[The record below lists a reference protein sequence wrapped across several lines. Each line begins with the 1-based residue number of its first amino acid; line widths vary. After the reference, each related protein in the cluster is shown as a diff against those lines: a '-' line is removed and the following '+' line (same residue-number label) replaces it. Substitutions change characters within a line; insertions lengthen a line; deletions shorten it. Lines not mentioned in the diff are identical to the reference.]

1 MRAVYDTN
9 VLVSA
14 LNFPGSV
21 SEDAFRLAVDHS
33 IELVTSRVLLAEFA
47 RILRDKFGW
56 ANDRVDRAVGQV
68 ARLGTVV
75 EPRERIVVVVADPDD
90 DRVLEA
96 ALEGEA
102 ELICSGDKHLLRLTD
117 WRGIRILTPAQLLE
131 EFESR

>member
-1 MRAVYDTN
+1 
-9 VLVSA
+9 
-14 LNFPGSV
+14 
-21 SEDAFRLAVDHS
+21 VDHS

-47 RILRDKFGW
+47 RILREKFGW